1 METKSWCRKLAGR
14 KSVATVDTVEVVAA
28 VVMVVAA
35 VVMVVVVTVEDTD
48 ANLSAILDLNY
59 YYSNNNGYGSE
70 IYLNI
75 MKMFEYEE
83 FTQAI

>member
-14 KSVATVDTVEVVAA
+14 KSVATVDTVEVVVA
-28 VVMVVAA
+28 VVMVVVA
-35 VVMVVVVTVEDTD
+35 VVTVEDTD
-48 ANLSAILDLNY
+48 ANLSGILDLNY

-75 MKMFEYEE
+75 MKMFEYKK